1 MTRNTRFAVVAITLL
16 VAAGAALAQ
25 DSAAPSGDQQAIME
39 AYQRAATPGPQHAN
53 LAAMAGEF
61 TLTLKSFNE
70 PGAEPEVST
79 GTATRKMVLGGR
91 YLEETVQA
99 SVMGQP
105 FEGRGLTGYDNVT
118 RTWWGAWI
126 DSMSTG
132 IMITSGSWDE
142 EAGVGS
148 FEGEYNDPVSGEL
161 QSSRSV
167 IRRLPN
173 GDELMEM
180 YMTTAFGEAKAM
192 EILYQRR

>member
-39 AYQRAATPGPQHAN
+39 AYQRAATPGPQHAI

-148 FEGEYNDPVSGEL
+148 FEGEYNDPVTGEL

-180 YMTTAFGEAKAM
+180 YMTTAFGEVKAM

>member
-1 MTRNTRFAVVAITLL
+1 MMRNIGFAVVAITLL
-16 VAAGAALAQ
+16 AAGAALAQ

-39 AYQRAATPGPQHAN
+39 AYQRAATPGPQHAI

-148 FEGEYNDPVSGEL
+148 FEGEYNDPVTGEL

-180 YMTTAFGEAKAM
+180 YMTTAFGEVKAM

>member
-1 MTRNTRFAVVAITLL
+1 MTRKTLYAVVAMAL
-16 VAAGAALAQ
+16 VAAGATLAQ
-25 DSAAPSGDQQAIME
+25 EKTSPSDEQTAIME
-39 AYQRAATPGPQHAN
+39 AYQRAATPGAQHAV
-53 LAAMAGEF
+53 LAKMAGEF
-61 TLTLKSFNE
+61 TITLKMFNE

-79 GTATRKMVLGGR
+79 GTSSRRMILGGR
-91 YLEETVQA
+91 YLEETVHA

-118 RTWWGAWI
+118 GSWWGSWI
-126 DSMSTG
+126 DTMSTA
-132 IMITSGSWDE
+132 IMITGGAWDE
-142 EAGVGS
+142 ETGVGT
-148 FEGEYNDPVSGEL
+148 FEGEFNDPVTGEL

-180 YMTTAFGEAKAM
+180 YMTSAVGEVKSM

>member
-148 FEGEYNDPVSGEL
+148 FEGEYNDPVTGEL

-180 YMTTAFGEAKAM
+180 YMTTAFGEVKAM

>member
-1 MTRNTRFAVVAITLL
+1 MTRNTGLAVVAIMLL
-16 VAAGAALAQ
+16 AAGAALPQ
-25 DSAAPSGDQQAIME
+25 DSAPPSADQKAIME
-39 AYQRAATPGPQHAN
+39 AYQRAATPGPQHAF

-61 TLTLKSFNE
+61 TLTLKMFNE

-79 GTATRKMVLGGR
+79 GTSTRRMILGGR
-91 YLEETVQA
+91 YLEETVLS
-99 SVMGQP
+99 SVAGQP

-118 RTWWGAWI
+118 RSWWGAWI
-126 DSMSTG
+126 DSMSTT
-132 IMITSGSWDE
+132 IMITSGVWDE

-180 YMTTAFGEAKAM
+180 YMTTAFGEVKAM
-192 EILYQRR
+192 EILYQRK

>member
-1 MTRNTRFAVVAITLL
+1 MTRNTGFAVVAITLL
-16 VAAGAALAQ
+16 AAGAALAQ
-25 DSAAPSGDQQAIME
+25 DAATPSADQKAIME
-39 AYQRAATPGPQHAN
+39 AYQRAATPGPQHAF
-53 LAAMAGEF
+53 LAAMVGEF

-70 PGAEPEVST
+70 PGVEPEVST
-79 GTATRKMVLGGR
+79 GTSTRKMVLGGR
-91 YLEETVQA
+91 YLEETVHS

-118 RTWWGAWI
+118 RTWWGAWF

-132 IMITSGSWDE
+132 IMITSGVWDE
-142 EAGVGS
+142 EAGVGT

-173 GDELMEM
+173 GDEVMEM
-180 YMTTAFGEAKAM
+180 YMTTAFGEVKAM